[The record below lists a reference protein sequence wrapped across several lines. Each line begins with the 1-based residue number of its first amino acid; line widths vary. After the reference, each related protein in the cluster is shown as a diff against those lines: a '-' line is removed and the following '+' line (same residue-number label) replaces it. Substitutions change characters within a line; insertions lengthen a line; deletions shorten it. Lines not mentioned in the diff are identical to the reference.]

1 MGNFFKEHW
10 IFLLIMVKLI
20 CVGWSYTSIKKS
32 WQLIVRGDAKMKKIV
47 KVIVCLAVV
56 FILPSFSG
64 IGAEIEEN
72 NDSVQEV
79 TGPLEVT
86 VILERVY
93 VDGEVS
99 EEIIKETILSMEDF
113 WAQYEDWNLVHQDD
127 TQVVFQQRIDDISP
141 LLKTNGYFGITEDGI
156 LSIFN
161 GKPDESEKVIQ
172 SFFQID
178 VEKLESYQHDLLK
191 KGIKI
196 GTKDEYINVI
206 ETYKTYT
213 SSP

>member
-1 MGNFFKEHW
+1 
-10 IFLLIMVKLI
+10 MVKLI
-20 CVGWSYTSIKKS
+20 VGYKVFNTKKC
-32 WQLIVRGDAKMKKIV
+32 WQLIVRGDAKVKTII

-56 FILPSFSG
+56 FILPSFTG
-64 IGAEIEEN
+64 TGAELTQENEET
-72 NDSVQEV
+72 VQEV

-99 EEIIKETILSMEDF
+99 EEIVKETILSMEDF
-113 WAQYEDWNLVHQDD
+113 WAQYEEWDLVHQDD
-127 TQVVFQQRIDDISP
+127 TQMVFQRRVDDISP
-141 LLKTNGYFGITEDGI
+141 LLKSNGYFGLTEDGI

-161 GKPDESEKVIQ
+161 GKPDQSEKVIQ

-178 VEKLESYQHDLLK
+178 VKKLESYQHDLLK
-191 KGIKI
+191 KGIKV
-196 GTKDEYINVI
+196 GSKDEYINVI

-213 SSP
+213 TSP

>member
-1 MGNFFKEHW
+1 MGT
-10 IFLLIMVKLI
+10 I
-20 CVGWSYTSIKKS
+20 G
-32 WQLIVRGDAKMKKIV
+32 

-64 IGAEIEEN
+64 NGQELTKEN
-72 NDSVQEV
+72 NNTVQEV
-79 TGPLEVT
+79 NGPLKVT

-99 EEIIKETILSMEDF
+99 EEILKETILSMEDF
-113 WAQYEDWNLVHQDD
+113 WAQYEDWSLVHQDEE
-127 TQVVFQQRIDDISP
+127 QVVFQQRIDDISP
-141 LLKTNGYFGITEDGI
+141 LLKTNGYFGLTEDGI
-156 LSIFN
+156 LTIFN
-161 GKPDESEKVIQ
+161 GKPDESDKVIQ

-191 KGIKI
+191 KGIKV

>member
-1 MGNFFKEHW
+1 MR
-10 IFLLIMVKLI
+10 
-20 CVGWSYTSIKKS
+20 T
-32 WQLIVRGDAKMKKIV
+32 IV

-64 IGAEIEEN
+64 SSAELTEEN
-72 NDSVQEV
+72 NETVHEV
-79 TGPLEVT
+79 NGPLEVT

-99 EEIIKETILSMEDF
+99 EEILKETILSMEDF
-113 WAQYEDWNLVHQDD
+113 WATYEDWNLVHQDED
-127 TQVVFQQRIDDISP
+127 QVVFQQRIDDISP
-141 LLKTNGYFGITEDGI
+141 LLKSNGYFGLTNDGI

-161 GKPDESEKVIQ
+161 GKPDESDNVIQ

-178 VEKLESYQHDLLK
+178 VEKLESYQHDLLR
-191 KGIKI
+191 KGIKV

>member
-1 MGNFFKEHW
+1 MRT
-10 IFLLIMVKLI
+10 I
-20 CVGWSYTSIKKS
+20 
-32 WQLIVRGDAKMKKIV
+32 A
-47 KVIVCLAVV
+47 KVIVCLVVV

-64 IGAEIEEN
+64 NSAELTEEN
-72 NDSVQEV
+72 NDTVQEV
-79 TGPLEVT
+79 NGPLEVT

-99 EEIIKETILSMEDF
+99 EEILKETILSMEDF
-113 WAQYEDWNLVHQDD
+113 WAQYEDWSLVHHDEE
-127 TQVVFQQRIDDISP
+127 QVVFQQRIDDISP
-141 LLKTNGYFGITEDGI
+141 LLKTNGYFGLTEDGI

-161 GKPDESEKVIQ
+161 GKPDESDKVIQ

>member
-1 MGNFFKEHW
+1 MRT
-10 IFLLIMVKLI
+10 IAKL
-20 CVGWSYTSIKKS
+20 
-32 WQLIVRGDAKMKKIV
+32 
-47 KVIVCLAVV
+47 IVCLAVV
-56 FILPSFSG
+56 LILPSFSG
-64 IGAEIEEN
+64 NGAELTEEN
-72 NDSVQEV
+72 KNTVVQEV
-79 TGPLEVT
+79 NGPLEVT

-99 EEIIKETILSMEDF
+99 EEILKETILSMEDF
-113 WAQYEDWNLVHQDD
+113 WAYYEGWSLVHQDED
-127 TQVVFQQRIDDISP
+127 QVVFQQRVDDISP
-141 LLKTNGYFGITEDGI
+141 LLKTNGYFGLTEDGI

-161 GKPDESEKVIQ
+161 GKPDESDKVIQ
-172 SFFQID
+172 TFFQID
-178 VEKLESYQHDLLK
+178 VEKLKSYQHDLLK

>member
-1 MGNFFKEHW
+1 MRT
-10 IFLLIMVKLI
+10 I
-20 CVGWSYTSIKKS
+20 
-32 WQLIVRGDAKMKKIV
+32 A
-47 KVIVCLAVV
+47 KVIICLAVV

-64 IGAEIEEN
+64 NSAELT
-72 NDSVQEV
+72 DKRDDAVQEV
-79 TGPLEVT
+79 NGPLEVT

-99 EEIIKETILSMEDF
+99 EEILKETILSMEDF
-113 WAQYEDWNLVHQDD
+113 WAHYEDWSLVHQDD
-127 TQVVFQQRIDDISP
+127 AQVVFQQRVDDISP
-141 LLKTNGYFGITEDGI
+141 LLKSNGYFGLTEDGI

-178 VEKLESYQHDLLK
+178 VGKLESYQHDLLK
-191 KGIKI
+191 KGIKV
-196 GTKDEYINVI
+196 GTKDEYIKVI

>member
-1 MGNFFKEHW
+1 
-10 IFLLIMVKLI
+10 
-20 CVGWSYTSIKKS
+20 
-32 WQLIVRGDAKMKKIV
+32 MKTII

-56 FILPSFSG
+56 FILPSFTG
-64 IGAEIEEN
+64 TGAELTQENEET
-72 NDSVQEV
+72 VQEV

-99 EEIIKETILSMEDF
+99 EEIVKETILSMEDF
-113 WAQYEDWNLVHQDD
+113 WAQYEEWDLVHQDD
-127 TQVVFQQRIDDISP
+127 TQMVFQRRVDDISP
-141 LLKTNGYFGITEDGI
+141 LLKSNGYFGLTEDGI

-161 GKPDESEKVIQ
+161 GKPDQSEKVIQ

-178 VEKLESYQHDLLK
+178 VKKLESYQHDLLK
-191 KGIKI
+191 KGIKV
-196 GTKDEYINVI
+196 GSKDEYINVI

-213 SSP
+213 TSP

>member
-1 MGNFFKEHW
+1 MRT
-10 IFLLIMVKLI
+10 LI
-20 CVGWSYTSIKKS
+20 
-32 WQLIVRGDAKMKKIV
+32 R
-47 KVIVCLAVV
+47 VIVCLAVV

-64 IGAEIEEN
+64 IGAELAEEN
-72 NDSVQEV
+72 KEAVQEV

-99 EEIIKETILSMEDF
+99 EEILKETILSMEDF
-113 WAQYEDWNLVHQDD
+113 WAQYENWNLVHQDED
-127 TQVVFQQRIDDISP
+127 QVVFQQHIDDISP
-141 LLKTNGYFGITEDGI
+141 LLKTNGYFGLTEDGI
-156 LSIFN
+156 LTIFN
-161 GKPDESEKVIQ
+161 GKPEESDKVIQ

-178 VEKLESYQHDLLK
+178 TDKLKSYEHDLLK
-191 KGIKI
+191 KGIKV